1 VTAAILLKEERIKG
15 CDIRR
20 FLYLE
25 GLKLHINTAWRD
37 MLPDRAET
45 L

>member
-1 VTAAILLKEERIKG
+1 MTAATLLKGERIKG
-15 CDIRR
+15 CDIRG

-25 GLKLHINTAWRD
+25 GFKSHTNTAWRD